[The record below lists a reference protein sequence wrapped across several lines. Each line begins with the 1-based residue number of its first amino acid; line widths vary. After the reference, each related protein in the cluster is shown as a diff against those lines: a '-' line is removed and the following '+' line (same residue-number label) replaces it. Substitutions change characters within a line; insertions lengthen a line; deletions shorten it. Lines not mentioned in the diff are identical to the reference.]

1 MSRIN
6 KTKIFGVYEELAR
19 KRKIYTKNLT
29 PGKTVYDEEL
39 VKTNDGEL
47 REWNPYKSKLG
58 AYIMQKGVN
67 DIFIRP
73 GSSVLY
79 LGIASG
85 TSASHISDII
95 GKDGMIYGIDPAF
108 RVMIDLMFVAEERKN
123 IAPILDDAAHPEHY
137 KNLVPKEV
145 DFIIQD
151 VAQRNQSEIFIKNV
165 DRYLKKDG
173 FAMIAIKAKS
183 IDIAGNSK
191 KIFKD
196 IRDELEKKYTIV
208 DSKKLEPFEK
218 DHMMIVIKKK

>member
-1 MSRIN
+1 
-6 KTKIFGVYEELAR
+6 GVYDEFAR
-19 KRKIYTKNLT
+19 NRKIYTKNLT
-29 PGKTVYDEEL
+29 PGKTVYDESL
-39 VKTNDGEL
+39 TKTKDGEL

-58 AYIMQKGVN
+58 SYILQKGVN

-95 GKDGMIYGIDPAF
+95 GDKGMIYGIDPAF
-108 RVMIDLMFVAEERKN
+108 RVMIDLMFVAETREN
-123 IAPILDDAAHPEHY
+123 IAPILDDAAHPENY
-137 KNLVPKEV
+137 KNLLPKEV

-151 VAQRNQSEIFIKNV
+151 VAQRNQAEIFMKNV
-165 DRYLKKDG
+165 DMYLKEGG

-183 IDIAGNSK
+183 IDIAGHPK
-191 KIFKD
+191 KIFKE
-196 IRDELEKKYTIV
+196 IRDVLEQKYTIV
-208 DSKKLEPFEK
+208 DSKRLEPFEK